1 MDSWTVNILL
11 IEGLPLLGFIYYLE
25 YKKNMYL
32 LEKEGS
38 KKQSASSLKEKKL
51 VKGLF
56 LVFAGSALIVA
67 PGIAGILGLS
77 FELSLETLL
86 VSMIIISAGFAI
98 LIGCGIFKIK
108 GIVLTEESCEL
119 ER

>member
-38 KKQSASSLKEKKL
+38 KKQSVSSLKEKKL

-56 LVFAGSALIVA
+56 LVLAGSALVIA
-67 PGIAGILGLS
+67 PGIAGIFGFS
-77 FELSLETLL
+77 AELSLETVLIGT
-86 VSMIIISAGFAI
+86 IIISAGLAI
-98 LIGCGIFKIK
+98 LIGCGIFKVK
-108 GIVLTEESCEL
+108 GISLTEERGEL
-119 ER
+119 E